1 MTLEAIIFDCDGVL
15 VDSEKFS
22 CGAWNVLLQEEYNLE
37 VGTDYNAILGKN
49 STDAAKFYLGKYNMD
64 YTEDLLHT
72 LAKKKEET
80 YYRISKNHL
89 EPVPGILK
97 IIHDAKS
104 LKLKV
109 AVASS
114 GSLDKI
120 NYSLTETK
128 LREEFEM
135 IICADDVKHAKPSPD
150 IFLTAMAKLNAQPEQ
165 SIVIEDSVSGIIA
178 AKASG
183 AYTIAIANTFP
194 ADKLQGADLV
204 INNFAELD
212 LQSLISNFS

>member
-22 CGAWNVLLQEEYNLE
+22 CGAWNVLMKKEYNLE

-49 STDAAKFYLGKYNMD
+49 STDAAKFYLEKYDID
-64 YTEDLLHT
+64 YSKDLLHV
-72 LAKKKEET
+72 LAKKKEDT
-80 YYRISKNHL
+80 YYQISKNHL
-89 EPVPGILK
+89 DPVPGIRQ

-104 LKLKV
+104 LKLKI

-120 NYSLTETK
+120 NYSLTETG
-128 LREEFEM
+128 LRDEFDM

-150 IFLTAMAKLNAQPEQ
+150 IFLTAMAKLNSKPEQ
-165 SIVIEDSVSGIIA
+165 SIVIEDSLSGIIA

-183 AYTIAIANTFP
+183 AYTVAIANTFP
-194 ADKLQGADLV
+194 RDKLQDADLV
-204 INNFAELD
+204 IESFADLD
-212 LQSLISNFS
+212 LNALFSHFS